1 MSALAQQLGP
11 LRRRQIAGP
20 AVFAVATVAMVLAIG
35 IPQQRDIVAIW
46 LLLGLLS
53 FSLGDVRGYALGVVR
68 DWLPF
73 FGLLIAYDTLRGSA
87 KGLFATHFL
96 PQLQVDTWLFGGPRR
111 PTGFSTAFGR
121 VMSAGTTWPSPAST
135 SAISWRRRC
144 WQPRCGSSIA
154 NRFQTFVGMVGV
166 LSAAGLLTYALYP
179 AAPPWMAGQV
189 GLLPHI
195 TRIVP
200 QVMNAI
206 GTHSAGSM
214 FETGEAY
221 SNNVAAVPSLHTAF
235 ALLVAYTVWP
245 RRHRRLRPLVALY
258 PLAMAFA
265 LIYTGEHYFSDVLL
279 GWLYGLGAILLVRW
293 IARHRAGRAT
303 ATANAIAAARPAR
316 AFSAPLSARTP
327 GSTPTSEPRRT
338 PAGRQG

>member
-35 IPQQRDIVAIW
+35 IPQQRDVVAIW
-46 LLLGLLS
+46 MLLGLLS

-96 PQLQVDTWLFGGPRR
+96 PQLQVDQWLFGGTA
-111 PTGFSTAFGR
+111 PTNWLQHRLWTGHVRWYDIAVTC
-121 VMSAGTTWPSPAST
+121 VY
-135 SAISWRRRC
+135 ISHFLATPVLAATLWKLDR
-144 WQPRCGSSIA
+144 

-189 GLLPHI
+189 GLLPHV
-195 TRIVP
+195 TRI
-200 QVMNAI
+200 I

-221 SNNVAAVPSLHTAF
+221 ANNVAAVPSLHTAF
-235 ALLVAYTVWP
+235 ALLVAYTLWP
-245 RRHRRLRPLVALY
+245 RRHRRLRPLVSLY
-258 PLAMAFA
+258 PLAMAFS
-265 LIYTGEHYFSDVLL
+265 LTYTGEHYFSDVLL

-293 IARHRAGRAT
+293 IARRRAQRRAT
-303 ATANAIAAARPAR
+303 AVAAARRPLPGDGLQV
-316 AFSAPLSARTP
+316 SAPPSARTP
-327 GSTPTSEPRRT
+327 GSTPKSDPRRT